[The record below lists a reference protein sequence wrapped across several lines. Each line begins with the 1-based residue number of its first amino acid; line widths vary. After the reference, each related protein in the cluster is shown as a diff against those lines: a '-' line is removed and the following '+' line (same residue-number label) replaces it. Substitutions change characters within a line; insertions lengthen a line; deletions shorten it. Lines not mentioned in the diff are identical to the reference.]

1 VAAGLAN
8 LDARTAGR
16 SFKGCYISYANDPWS
31 GNNLA
36 FFVDT
41 VTGFSVMAETY
52 WSE

>member
-1 VAAGLAN
+1 VNALPGTNNGATM
-8 LDARTAGR
+8 ARH
-16 SFKGCYISYANDPWS
+16 FEGCYISYANDPWS

-41 VTGFSVMAETY
+41 VSGFSVLTETY